1 MQGVDR
7 TRRVAELIRR
17 ALADIIRDRLPDRG
31 LGLLSITATEITRD
45 LSRATVFIS
54 LLGEEE
60 DQERATKVLNEE
72 SSALRHELSRTLNLR
87 HTPEI
92 NFRYD
97 LRKARTPLYTQIVT
111 KINFGGVSKIQG
123 SAQLMP

>member
-17 ALADIIRDRLPDRG
+17 ALADIIRDQLPDHG
-31 LGLLSITATEITRD
+31 LGLLSITATEVTRD

-60 DQERATKVLNEE
+60 DQERVTKILNEE

-97 LRKARTPLYTQIVT
+97 LSIERGARLSRLIDDMSISSNHTGAKVDE
-111 KINFGGVSKIQG
+111 
-123 SAQLMP
+123 

>member
-31 LGLLSITATEITRD
+31 LGLLSITATEVTRD

-60 DQERATKVLNEE
+60 DQERATKILNEE

-97 LRKARTPLYTQIVT
+97 LSIERGARLSRLIDDMSISSNHTGAKVDE
-111 KINFGGVSKIQG
+111 
-123 SAQLMP
+123 

>member
-31 LGLLSITATEITRD
+31 LGLLSITATEVTRD

-60 DQERATKVLNEE
+60 DQERVTKTLNEE
-72 SSALRHELSRTLNLR
+72 SSVLRYELSRTLNLR

-92 NFRYD
+92 KFRYD
-97 LRKARTPLYTQIVT
+97 LSIERGARLSRLIDDLSISSSHTGAKVDE
-111 KINFGGVSKIQG
+111 
-123 SAQLMP
+123 

>member
-17 ALADIIRDRLPDRG
+17 ALADIIRDQLSDRG

-45 LSRATVFIS
+45 LSRATVFITV
-54 LLGEEE
+54 LGEE
-60 DQERATKVLNEE
+60 DQARVTEILNEE

-92 NFRYD
+92 EFRYD
-97 LRKARTPLYTQIVT
+97 FSIERGVRLSRLIDDLSISSQTG
-111 KINFGGVSKIQG
+111 INVDE
-123 SAQLMP
+123 

>member
-31 LGLLSITATEITRD
+31 LGILSITATEITRD
-45 LSRATVFIS
+45 LKRATVFIS
-54 LLGEEE
+54 IIGEKE
-60 DQERATKVLNEE
+60 DQGRATEILNEE
-72 SSALRHELSRTLNLR
+72 SSALRRELSRTLNLR

-92 NFRYD
+92 QFRYD
-97 LRKARTPLYTQIVT
+97 VSIERGARLSRLIDDSSISSTHTDAKVDE
-111 KINFGGVSKIQG
+111 
-123 SAQLMP
+123 

>member
-31 LGLLSITATEITRD
+31 LGLLSITATEVTRD

-60 DQERATKVLNEE
+60 DQERVTKTLNEE
-72 SSALRHELSRTLNLR
+72 SSILRYELSRTLNLR

-92 NFRYD
+92 QFRYD
-97 LRKARTPLYTQIVT
+97 VSIERGARLSRLIDDSSISSTHTDAKVDE
-111 KINFGGVSKIQG
+111 
-123 SAQLMP
+123 

>member
-17 ALADIIRDRLPDRG
+17 ALADIIRDQLPDHG
-31 LGLLSITATEITRD
+31 LGLLSITATEVTRD

-60 DQERATKVLNEE
+60 DQERVTKILNEE

-92 NFRYD
+92 KFRYD
-97 LRKARTPLYTQIVT
+97 LSIERGARLSRLIDDLSISNSHTGAKVDE
-111 KINFGGVSKIQG
+111 
-123 SAQLMP
+123 

>member
-17 ALADIIRDRLPDRG
+17 ALADIIRDRLPDHG
-31 LGLLSITATEITRD
+31 LGLLSITATEVTRD

-60 DQERATKVLNEE
+60 DQERVTKTLNEE

-92 NFRYD
+92 KFRYD
-97 LRKARTPLYTQIVT
+97 LSIERGARLSRLIDDLSISSSHTDAKVDE
-111 KINFGGVSKIQG
+111 
-123 SAQLMP
+123 

>member
-31 LGLLSITATEITRD
+31 LGLLSITATKITRD
-45 LSRATVFIS
+45 LSRATVFITI
-54 LLGEEE
+54 LGKEEE
-60 DQERATKVLNEE
+60 DQKRATEILNEE
-72 SSALRHELSRTLNLR
+72 SRVLRHELSQTLNLR

-92 NFRYD
+92 EFRYD
-97 LRKARTPLYTQIVT
+97 FSIERGVRLSRLIDDLSISSRT
-111 KINFGGVSKIQG
+111 GVNVDE
-123 SAQLMP
+123 

>member
-45 LSRATVFIS
+45 LSRATVFITI
-54 LLGEEE
+54 LGEEE
-60 DQERATKVLNEE
+60 DQQRATEILNEE
-72 SSALRHELSRTLNLR
+72 SRALRHELSRTLNLR

-92 NFRYD
+92 EFRYD
-97 LRKARTPLYTQIVT
+97 FSIERGVRLSRLIDDLSISSQI
-111 KINFGGVSKIQG
+111 GVNVDE
-123 SAQLMP
+123 

>member
-31 LGLLSITATEITRD
+31 LGLLSITATEVTRD

-54 LLGEEE
+54 LLGEQE
-60 DQERATKVLNEE
+60 DQERVTKILNEE

-92 NFRYD
+92 KFRYD
-97 LRKARTPLYTQIVT
+97 LSIERGARLSRLIDDLSISSSHTDAKVDE
-111 KINFGGVSKIQG
+111 
-123 SAQLMP
+123 

>member
-31 LGLLSITATEITRD
+31 LGLLSITATEVTRD

-60 DQERATKVLNEE
+60 DQERATKILNEE
-72 SSALRHELSRTLNLR
+72 SSVLRYELSRTLNLR

-92 NFRYD
+92 KFRYD
-97 LRKARTPLYTQIVT
+97 VSIERGARLSRLIDDLSISSSHTGAKVDE
-111 KINFGGVSKIQG
+111 
-123 SAQLMP
+123 

>member
-31 LGLLSITATEITRD
+31 LGLLSITATEVTRD

-60 DQERATKVLNEE
+60 DQERATKILNEE
-72 SSALRHELSRTLNLR
+72 ASALRHELSRTLNLR

-97 LRKARTPLYTQIVT
+97 LSIERGARLSRLIDDLSISSSHTGAKVDE
-111 KINFGGVSKIQG
+111 
-123 SAQLMP
+123 

>member
-17 ALADIIRDRLPDRG
+17 ALADIIRDQLPDHG
-31 LGLLSITATEITRD
+31 LGLLSITATEVTRD

-60 DQERATKVLNEE
+60 DQERATKILNEE

-92 NFRYD
+92 KFRYD
-97 LRKARTPLYTQIVT
+97 LSIERGERLSRLIDDLSISSSRTGAKVDE
-111 KINFGGVSKIQG
+111 
-123 SAQLMP
+123 

>member
-1 MQGVDR
+1 MRAIDR

-17 ALADIIRDRLPDRG
+17 ALAGIIRDRLPDRG
-31 LGLLSITATEITRD
+31 LGLLSITATEVTRD

-60 DQERATKVLNEE
+60 DQERATKILNEE

-92 NFRYD
+92 KFRYD
-97 LRKARTPLYTQIVT
+97 LSIERGARLSRLIDDLSISSSHTGAKVDE
-111 KINFGGVSKIQG
+111 
-123 SAQLMP
+123 

>member
-31 LGLLSITATEITRD
+31 LGLLSISATEITRD
-45 LSRATVFIS
+45 LSKATVFITV
-54 LLGEEE
+54 LGEKE
-60 DQERATKVLNEE
+60 DQKRAIEILNEE
-72 SSALRHELSRTLNLR
+72 SSPLRHELSRTLNLR

-92 NFRYD
+92 EFRYD
-97 LRKARTPLYTQIVT
+97 FSIER
-111 KINFGGVSKIQG
+111 GVRLSSLIDDLSISSPTG
-123 SAQLMP
+123 VNIDE

>member
-17 ALADIIRDRLPDRG
+17 ALADIIRDQLPDHG
-31 LGLLSITATEITRD
+31 LGLLSITATEVTRD

-60 DQERATKVLNEE
+60 DQERATKILNEE

-92 NFRYD
+92 KFRYD
-97 LRKARTPLYTQIVT
+97 LSIERGERLSRLIDDLSISNSHTGAKVDE
-111 KINFGGVSKIQG
+111 
-123 SAQLMP
+123 

>member
-7 TRRVAELIRR
+7 TRRVGELIRR
-17 ALADIIRDRLPDRG
+17 ALADIIRDQLPDHG
-31 LGLLSITATEITRD
+31 LGLLSITATEVTRD

-60 DQERATKVLNEE
+60 DQERVTKILNEE

-92 NFRYD
+92 KFRYD
-97 LRKARTPLYTQIVT
+97 LSIERGARLSRLIDDLSISSSHTGAKVDE
-111 KINFGGVSKIQG
+111 
-123 SAQLMP
+123 

>member
-60 DQERATKVLNEE
+60 DQERVTKILNEE

-92 NFRYD
+92 KFRYD
-97 LRKARTPLYTQIVT
+97 LSIERGARLSRLIDDLSISSSHTDAKVDE
-111 KINFGGVSKIQG
+111 
-123 SAQLMP
+123 

>member
-17 ALADIIRDRLPDRG
+17 ALAGIIRERLPDRG
-31 LGLLSITATEITRD
+31 LGLLSITATEVTRD

-60 DQERATKVLNEE
+60 DQERVTKTLNEE
-72 SSALRHELSRTLNLR
+72 SSVLRYELSRTLNLR

-92 NFRYD
+92 KFRYD
-97 LRKARTPLYTQIVT
+97 LSIERGARLSRLIDDLSISSSHTGAKVDE
-111 KINFGGVSKIQG
+111 
-123 SAQLMP
+123 

>member
-17 ALADIIRDRLPDRG
+17 ALADIIRDQLPDHG
-31 LGLLSITATEITRD
+31 LGLLSITATEVTRD

-60 DQERATKVLNEE
+60 DQERVTKILNEE

-92 NFRYD
+92 KFRYD
-97 LRKARTPLYTQIVT
+97 LSIERGARLSRLIDDLSISSSHTGAKVDE
-111 KINFGGVSKIQG
+111 
-123 SAQLMP
+123 

>member
-31 LGLLSITATEITRD
+31 LGLLSITATEVTRD

-54 LLGEEE
+54 LLGEEK
-60 DQERATKVLNEE
+60 DQERATKILNEE

-92 NFRYD
+92 SFRYD
-97 LRKARTPLYTQIVT
+97 LSIERGARLSRLIDDLSISSSHTGAKVDE
-111 KINFGGVSKIQG
+111 
-123 SAQLMP
+123 

>member
-31 LGLLSITATEITRD
+31 LGLLSITATEVTRD
-45 LSRATVFIS
+45 LSKATVFIS

-60 DQERATKVLNEE
+60 DQERVTKILNEE

-97 LRKARTPLYTQIVT
+97 LSIERGARLSRLIDDMSISSNRTGAKVDE
-111 KINFGGVSKIQG
+111 
-123 SAQLMP
+123 

>member
-31 LGLLSITATEITRD
+31 LGLLSITATEVTRD

-60 DQERATKVLNEE
+60 DQERVTKILNEE

-97 LRKARTPLYTQIVT
+97 LRIERGARLSRLIDDSSISSTHTEAKVDE
-111 KINFGGVSKIQG
+111 
-123 SAQLMP
+123 

>member
-17 ALADIIRDRLPDRG
+17 ALADIIRDQLPDHG
-31 LGLLSITATEITRD
+31 LGLLSITATEVTRD

-60 DQERATKVLNEE
+60 DQERVTKILNEE

-92 NFRYD
+92 KFRYD
-97 LRKARTPLYTQIVT
+97 LSIERGARLSRLIDDLSISSHTGAKVDE
-111 KINFGGVSKIQG
+111 
-123 SAQLMP
+123 

>member
-17 ALADIIRDRLPDRG
+17 ALADIIRDQLPDRG
-31 LGLLSITATEITRD
+31 LGLLSITATEVTRD

-60 DQERATKVLNEE
+60 DQERATKILNEE

-92 NFRYD
+92 KFRYD
-97 LRKARTPLYTQIVT
+97 LSIERGARLSRLIDDMSISSNHTGAKVDE
-111 KINFGGVSKIQG
+111 
-123 SAQLMP
+123 

>member
-17 ALADIIRDRLPDRG
+17 ALADIIRDQLSDHG
-31 LGLLSITATEITRD
+31 LGLLSITATEVTRD

-60 DQERATKVLNEE
+60 DQERVTKILNEE
-72 SSALRHELSRTLNLR
+72 SRTLRHELSRTLNLR

-92 NFRYD
+92 KFRYD
-97 LRKARTPLYTQIVT
+97 LSIERGARLSRLIDDLSISSSHTGAKVDE
-111 KINFGGVSKIQG
+111 
-123 SAQLMP
+123 

>member
-45 LSRATVFIS
+45 LSRATVFITI
-54 LLGEEE
+54 LGEKKE
-60 DQERATKVLNEE
+60 DQERATEILNEE
-72 SSALRHELSRTLNLR
+72 SGALRHELSRTLNLR
-87 HTPEI
+87 HTPKIE
-92 NFRYD
+92 FRYD
-97 LRKARTPLYTQIVT
+97 FSIER
-111 KINFGGVSKIQG
+111 GVRLSRLIDEQSISNQTG
-123 SAQLMP
+123 ANVDE

>member
-60 DQERATKVLNEE
+60 DQERVTKILNEE
-72 SSALRHELSRTLNLR
+72 SNVLRYELSRTLNLR

-92 NFRYD
+92 KFRYD
-97 LRKARTPLYTQIVT
+97 LSIERGERLSRLIDDSSISSTHTDAKVDE
-111 KINFGGVSKIQG
+111 
-123 SAQLMP
+123 

>member
-17 ALADIIRDRLPDRG
+17 ALADIIRDQLSDRG

-45 LSRATVFIS
+45 LKRATVFITI
-54 LLGEEE
+54 LGEE
-60 DQERATKVLNEE
+60 DQERVIDILNEE

-92 NFRYD
+92 EFRYD
-97 LRKARTPLYTQIVT
+97 FSIER
-111 KINFGGVSKIQG
+111 GVRLSRLIDDLSISSQTG
-123 SAQLMP
+123 VNVDE

>member
-31 LGLLSITATEITRD
+31 LGLLSITATEVTRD

-60 DQERATKVLNEE
+60 DQERVTKILNEE
-72 SSALRHELSRTLNLR
+72 SSVLRYELSRTLNLR

-97 LRKARTPLYTQIVT
+97 LSIERGARLSRLIDDLSISSSHTGAKVDE
-111 KINFGGVSKIQG
+111 
-123 SAQLMP
+123 

>member
-17 ALADIIRDRLPDRG
+17 ALADIIRDRLSDRG

-45 LSRATVFIS
+45 LSRAMVFITI
-54 LLGEEE
+54 LGKEE
-60 DQERATKVLNEE
+60 DQERATEILNEE
-72 SSALRHELSRTLNLR
+72 SSALRRELSRTLNLR

-92 NFRYD
+92 EFRYD
-97 LRKARTPLYTQIVT
+97 FSIER
-111 KINFGGVSKIQG
+111 GVRLSRLIDDLSVSSQTG
-123 SAQLMP
+123 VNVDE

>member
-31 LGLLSITATEITRD
+31 LGLLSITATEVTRD

-60 DQERATKVLNEE
+60 DQERVTKILNEE

-92 NFRYD
+92 KFRYD
-97 LRKARTPLYTQIVT
+97 LSIERGARLSRLIDDSSISSSHTDAKVDE
-111 KINFGGVSKIQG
+111 
-123 SAQLMP
+123 